1 MRVILNL
8 SKNKRPVPFNYQ
20 QQLVGVFHRW
30 LGINDYH
37 DDLSLYSLSWLQHI
51 GHVRKKTT
59 PEGLHFPYGA
69 TFFISSPLQ
78 DLQTRA
84 VQGIFQDEEVAW
96 GMKVDTVTLVK
107 TKDYGSKHTFVA
119 QSPILVKRSRGIGE
133 HQHYYYPSDPESTQF
148 LTETLQTKLQRM
160 NLPTDV
166 QVAFDKTYAQPII
179 KKIRYRDIDI
189 KATLCPVV
197 VEGDPRAVAA
207 AWEVGVG
214 NSTGIGFGA
223 LR

>member
-1 MRVILNL
+1 MRVYLQL

-37 DDLSLYSLSWLQHI
+37 DDISLYSLSWLQHI
-51 GHVRKKTT
+51 GRVKHKTT
-59 PEGLHFPYGA
+59 SDGINFPYGA
-69 TFFISSPLQ
+69 SFFISSPLE

-84 VQGIFQDEEVAW
+84 VAGIFQNEEVAW
-96 GMKVDTVTLVK
+96 GMQVETVTLVK
-107 TKDYGSKHTFVA
+107 SKDFGNQHTFRA
-119 QSPILVKRSRGIGE
+119 QSPILIKRNRTE
-133 HQHYYYPSDPESTQF
+133 QKHQQYYYPSDPETPQF
-148 LTETLQTKLQRM
+148 LTETLQNKLQRM

-166 QVAFDKTYAQPII
+166 QVAFDTTYPKPII
-179 KKIRYRDIDI
+179 KKIKYRDIDI

-197 VEGDPRAVAA
+197 VEGHPRAVAA

-223 LR
+223 LV